1 MSALETQASAR
12 ACAEMRRWIA
22 PLIDGELGSADDQE
36 HAELGR
42 HLAGCADCAR
52 EARQLAAFKAGFK
65 AAATRPS
72 LPEGMRDRLRAQVAA
87 TLPDNAEP
95 RWRVASRRAA
105 PALAAA
111 AMVAML
117 LASGHRYSPVS
128 DEAIRTH
135 QRGLPLE
142 IATTNLDQ
150 AAAWVGPKVDFAP
163 RLPALPSATLVGAR
177 LAQIRDRPAA
187 YLVYN
192 VSGNRVSVF
201 VFDPGDLPID
211 GRRIRRVAGR
221 EVFLDEK
228 AGYHVALL
236 RNGGLGYAFASDL
249 DEDRMFQLVSSTLP
263 GR

>member
-1 MSALETQASAR
+1 MNAMESQGAVPG
-12 ACAEMRRWIA
+12 CDEMRRFLG
-22 PLIDGELGSADDQE
+22 PLMDGELGTADDPE
-36 HAELGR
+36 HAELWR
-42 HLAGCADCAR
+42 HLGACASCAR
-52 EARQLAAFKAGFK
+52 EARQLAAFKAGIK
-65 AAATRPS
+65 AAAPRPP
-72 LPEGMRDRLRAQVAA
+72 LPEGLRDRLRVQIAA
-87 TLPDNAEP
+87 TPQENAVP
-95 RWRVASRRAA
+95 RWRSFVSHAA

-111 AMVAML
+111 SLVLML
-117 LASGHRYSPVS
+117 ATSWHRFSPVS
-128 DEAIRTH
+128 DDAISFH
-135 QRGLPLE
+135 KRGLPLE
-142 IATTNLDQ
+142 ISTQNLDQ

-177 LAQIRDRPAA
+177 LAQIRDRQAA

-211 GRRIRRVAGR
+211 GRRIRRVGGR

-249 DEDRMFQLVSSTLP
+249 DEDRMFQLVSATSMP
-263 GR
+263 R